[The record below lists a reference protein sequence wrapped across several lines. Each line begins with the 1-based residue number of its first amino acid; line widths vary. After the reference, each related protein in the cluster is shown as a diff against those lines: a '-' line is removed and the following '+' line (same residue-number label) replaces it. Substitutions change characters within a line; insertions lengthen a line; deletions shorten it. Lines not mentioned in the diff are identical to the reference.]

1 MMQEE
6 IAKYGQIMMNQPGK
20 PPVPMSIQQVAELLT
35 KQGDLLEK
43 QGEQIKNYEK
53 RIVELESMNRNLQKL
68 ILEKSFSEKK
78 PDEKKPATLNELMNV
93 KPVEPSKSEP
103 LFKLDASM
111 L

>member
-1 MMQEE
+1 
-6 IAKYGQIMMNQPGK
+6 
-20 PPVPMSIQQVAELLT
+20 
-35 KQGDLLEK
+35 
-43 QGEQIKNYEK
+43 
-53 RIVELESMNRNLQKL
+53 MNRNLQKL
-68 ILEKSFSEKK
+68 ILEKSFSKPDEKNQSPK